1 MSFDWKSLG
10 GLLAKQG
17 LPILANAIIPGSG
30 TVVAL
35 ITNALGLSHDASPQD
50 IATAINSNPDNIVK
64 LKELQD
70 KHEEAIVQISTA
82 AEVAAIQAVN
92 TTLQTDA
99 RGDSWI
105 QKNHHAIESLIVT
118 NLVVCIYFILPLLK
132 LPVPTVP
139 EFAFLML
146 GAILGVTSWQHG
158 QVNRAIAEGQK
169 E

>member
-35 ITNALGLSHDASPQD
+35 ITNALGLSHDASPQ
-50 IATAINSNPDNIVK
+50 ILRTAINSNPDNIVK

-118 NLVVCIYFILPLLK
+118 NLVVCIYLFFLCLNFLCLL
-132 LPVPTVP
+132 
-139 EFAFLML
+139 FLN
-146 GAILGVTSWQHG
+146 SHS
-158 QVNRAIAEGQK
+158 
-169 E
+169 

>member
-92 TTLQTDA
+92 TTCKQMQEEIA
-99 RGDSWI
+99 GFRRIIMQSSR
-105 QKNHHAIESLIVT
+105 SL
-118 NLVVCIYFILPLLK
+118 LLICR
-132 LPVPTVP
+132 LYLFYSSST
-139 EFAFLML
+139 
-146 GAILGVTSWQHG
+146 
-158 QVNRAIAEGQK
+158 
-169 E
+169 